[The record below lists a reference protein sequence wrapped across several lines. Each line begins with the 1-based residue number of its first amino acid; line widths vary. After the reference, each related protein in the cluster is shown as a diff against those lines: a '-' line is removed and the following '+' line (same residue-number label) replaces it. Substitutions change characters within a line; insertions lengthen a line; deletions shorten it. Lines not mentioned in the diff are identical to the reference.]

1 MEVCKVKG
9 KERRYGT
16 KTKNEMKT
24 PLVIPYQN
32 IEVGDKWMVCI
43 TYNTEGDYKISFQKP
58 IIGAYIN

>member
-1 MEVCKVKG
+1 MEACKVKD

-16 KTKNEMKT
+16 KAKNEMKT
-24 PLVIPYQN
+24 PLVIPYPN